1 MPVPTMI
8 LSLAPETSAEL
19 LACYN
24 AASDPETRTRYQM
37 VLLAVEQ
44 PLSSAQIGALV
55 QRSHDTV
62 RRVLQRFRVG
72 GLAAVPRR
80 TAPGG
85 PPTITPAW
93 EAELLRVIEDDPHDH
108 GVVSANWTTQLLA
121 DYLKEKTGV
130 AVDQETVRRHLHRLG
145 YVCKRPI
152 WVVAH
157 KAAER
162 PDYVGKGCG
171 GRSS

>member
-1 MPVPTMI
+1 MPTPPTTP
-8 LSLAPETSAEL
+8 SFSPEMYAEL

-24 AASDPETRTRYQM
+24 AAPDPETRTRYQM
-37 VLLAVEQ
+37 VLLALEQ
-44 PLSSAQIGALV
+44 HRSSTQIGALV
-55 QRSHDTV
+55 KRSHDTV
-62 RRVLQRFRVG
+62 RRVLQRFATG

-85 PPTITPAW
+85 PPTITPTW
-93 EAELLRVIEDDPHDH
+93 EAELLRVIDDDPHDH

-121 DYLKEKTGV
+121 NYLKEKTGI

-145 YVCKRPI
+145 YVCKRPL

-162 PDYVGKGCG
+162 EDHVGKGCG

>member
-1 MPVPTMI
+1 MAATTTLPPLT
-8 LSLAPETSAEL
+8 PETYDAL
-19 LACYN
+19 LARYN
-24 AASDPETRTRYQM
+24 TAPNPETRTRYQM
-37 VLLAVEQ
+37 VVLAVEHGWSAEQ
-44 PLSSAQIGALV
+44 IAPLV
-55 QRSHDTV
+55 KRSHDTV
-62 RRVLQRFRVG
+62 LRVLHRFVDG

-108 GVVSANWTTQLLA
+108 GVASANWTTQLLA
-121 DYLKEKTGV
+121 DYLAGQTGV

-145 YVCKRPI
+145 YVCKRPV

-162 PDYVGKGCG
+162 PDYVGKGSG